1 LDKEKIKEIY
11 GWDPD
16 KGDYKVRREK
26 SGNEKYRVLMNGNAP
41 LIIIFGI
48 ILTFIIIFCFEKI

>member
-1 LDKEKIKEIY
+1 MDKEKIKEIY

-26 SGNEKYRVLMNGNAP
+26 SGNKKYRVLMNGNAP

-48 ILTFIIIFCFEKI
+48 ILTFIIIYCF